1 MGILSM
7 LFKIGVDATKF
18 EMDLKRV
25 QSLGEKFGNSFKSA
39 VTSKLGQALTVG
51 AVVGFAKSVMDAA
64 DQVKDLSEQL
74 NITTN
79 DVQRLQIL
87 SSETGIKFEQ
97 FASILEK
104 TAKARIEATSGDE
117 AQIKRM
123 KALGASMSDL
133 TNEQIS
139 NIKLSIKLAS
149 AYKESGQSAQTTTA
163 ITDIYG
169 TKLRAAAAALA
180 EYQTTA
186 NRDLISDK
194 TIANLSKSNDLLD
207 EQYRKIKAI
216 SSPYVAAGLKITADN
231 LEHLVKGFNT
241 PLFKTFLATTS
252 GQVNPQKAPFF
263 GAAAAFSQTPI
274 AKEFANTADQQDG
287 SGNNPPAI
295 GTPQYE
301 RVIGPKFSLGGS
313 QDQLGRIGGFTGFG
327 ASQNSVIR
335 NAIEQTLQLKL
346 IVKNTEKTANNT
358 KD

>member
-87 SSETGIKFEQ
+87 SSETGVKFDQ

-117 AQIKRM
+117 AQIRRM

-133 TNEQIS
+133 TDDQIQ
-139 NIKLSIKLAS
+139 NIDLTLRLVKAH
-149 AYKESGQSAQTTTA
+149 KESGQSAETTTA
-163 ITDIYG
+163 ITELYG
-169 TKLRAAAAALA
+169 LKLRAAAVALA
-180 EYQTTA
+180 DYESTA
-186 NRDLISDK
+186 NRDLISSK
-194 TIANLSKSNDLLD
+194 TIADLSKSNDLLD
-207 EQYRKIKAI
+207 EQYRRLKAI
-216 SSPYVAAGLKITADN
+216 SSPSIAAGLKVTADALEN
-231 LEHLVKGFNT
+231 LINGSNT
-241 PLFKTFLATTS
+241 ASFKTFLATTS
-252 GQVNPQKAPFF
+252 GQVNPKKAPFF
-263 GAAAAFSQTPI
+263 DAAVAFSQSSL
-274 AKEFANTADQQDG
+274 AKSF
-287 SGNNPPAI
+287 GNATDLTGQNPPAI
-295 GTPQYE
+295 GKPEFE
-301 RVIGPKFSLGGS
+301 RVAGPKFSFGS
-313 QDQLGRIGGFTGFG
+313 AQDSLARIGGFTGFQS
-327 ASQNSVIR
+327 SQDTAIR

-346 IVKNTEKTANNT
+346 IVKNTDKTANNT
-358 KD
+358 RD

>member
-39 VTSKLGQALTVG
+39 VTSKLGQALGVG
-51 AVVGFAKSVMDAA
+51 AVVAFAKSVMDAA

-87 SSETGIKFEQ
+87 SSETGIKFDQ

-117 AQIKRM
+117 SQIRRM

-133 TNEQIS
+133 TDDQIE
-139 NIKLSIKLAS
+139 NIDLTLRLVKAH
-149 AYKESGQSAQTTTA
+149 KESGQSAETTTA
-163 ITDIYG
+163 ITELYG
-169 TKLRAAAAALA
+169 LKLRAAAVALA
-180 EYQTTA
+180 DYESTA
-186 NRDLISDK
+186 NRDLISPN
-194 TIANLSKSNDLLD
+194 TIASLSKSNDLLD
-207 EQYRKIKAI
+207 EQYRRLKAI
-216 SSPYVAAGLKITADN
+216 GSPYIAFGLKVTADA
-231 LEHLVKGFNT
+231 LETLVNSGSNISA
-241 PLFKTFLATTS
+241 LKTFLATTS
-252 GQVNPQKAPFF
+252 GQVNPKKAPFF
-263 GAAAAFSQTPI
+263 DAAVAFSQSSL
-274 AKEFANTADQQDG
+274 AKSF
-287 SGNNPPAI
+287 GNATDLTGQNPPAI
-295 GTPQYE
+295 GKPEYE
-301 RVIGPKFSLGGS
+301 RVAGPKFSFGS
-313 QDQLGRIGGFTGFG
+313 AQDSLARIGGFTGFQS
-327 ASQNSVIR
+327 SQDTAIR